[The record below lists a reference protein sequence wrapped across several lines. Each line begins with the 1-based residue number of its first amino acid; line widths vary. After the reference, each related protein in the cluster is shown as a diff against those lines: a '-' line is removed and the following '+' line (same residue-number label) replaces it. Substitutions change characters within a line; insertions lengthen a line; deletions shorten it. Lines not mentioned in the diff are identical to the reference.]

1 LSGDSVQA
9 RNLIVEIARCPIA
22 MQALTD
28 LTYKT
33 DCREIIETQ
42 RARGLDRFQ
51 SPEPWSGHIEQA
63 RVLFISS
70 NPSIGEGSIDDGL
83 DYPRRWWA
91 DNDIS
96 LYFDER
102 FGTTIFDG
110 AYIDP
115 GHSYAVRYWSGTKR
129 RAWELFQREPVYG
142 VEYALTEIVHCKSK
156 NEVGVASATR
166 TCANQWLD
174 RVLAIAAA
182 DVIVVMGA
190 VARDTMRSRL
200 SIPSSDKT
208 IWPTTIADRPRYIAF
223 LPSPSAFGKQ
233 TFLQCMP
240 ENDLQ
245 TLRTFLREQEE
256 GRTGKRGSD
265 AQKDPHPDVL
275 VRYLRLLDNGK
286 GRGMIGYLATQ
297 KGKYLLGR
305 GAEPSVGHALLA
317 GAEHCQSTEVTGDVA
332 DRAKTFVS
340 SYSGYVQNQED
351 HERERGAS
359 SFMRRYGQFIA
370 PYTGPRSR
378 QEGN

>member
-1 LSGDSVQA
+1 
-9 RNLIVEIARCPIA
+9 

-28 LTYKT
+28 PTYKT
-33 DCREIIETQ
+33 DCREIVETQ
-42 RARGLDRFQ
+42 HSRGLDRFQ
-51 SPEPWSGHIEQA
+51 LPEPWSGHIEQA

-83 DYPRRWWA
+83 NYPRRWWT

-96 LYFDER
+96 RYFDER

-115 GHSYAVRYWSGTKR
+115 AHSHWVRYWSGTKR

-142 VEYALTEIVHCKSK
+142 VEYGLTEIVHCKSK
-156 NEVGVASATR
+156 NEVSVALVTR

-190 VARDTMRSRL
+190 AARDTIRSRL
-200 SIPSSDKT
+200 SIPSSATT
-208 IWPTTIADRPRYIAF
+208 IWLTTIADRPRYIAF

-256 GRTGKRGSD
+256 SRTGKRGSD
-265 AQKDPHPDVL
+265 AQENAHPDVL
-275 VRYLRLLDNGK
+275 GRYLHLFGDMK
-286 GRGMIGYLATQ
+286 GREMIGYLATQ
-297 KGKYLLGR
+297 KGKYLLGP
-305 GAEPSVGHALLA
+305 GAEPSLGRALLT
-317 GAEHCQSTEVTGDVA
+317 GAEHCQSTEVTGDAA

-340 SYSGYVQNQED
+340 SYGGYVQNQED
-351 HERERGAS
+351 YERERGAS
-359 SFMRRYGQFIA
+359 SSRTTFMRRYGQFIT